1 MSNLEKVIE
10 RKCSLWAIDHG
21 WLVYKF
27 VSPSNRGVPDKI
39 FLKKGR
45 IVFVEFKQPGGKLS
59 PLQIRQIK
67 KLRLQGFTVLV
78 VDSIEEFKHAFL

>member
-1 MSNLEKVIE
+1 MDLDAFDFVVSKDGSTLYSSLQKVLNQI
-10 RKCSLWAIDHG
+10 
-21 WLVYKF
+21 
-27 VSPSNRGVPDKI
+27 PSGNVRPYKI

>member
-10 RKCSLWAIDHG
+10 RKCSLWAIDRG

>member
-1 MSNLEKVIE
+1 MSNLEKDIE

-45 IVFVEFKQPGGKLS
+45 IVFVEFKRPGGKLS
-59 PLQIRQIK
+59 PLQIHQIK
-67 KLRLQGFTVLV
+67 KLKSQAFTVLV
-78 VDSIEEFKHAFL
+78 IDHVEEFINAFL